1 MKILYSSPWR
11 SFFLFIST
19 LLYDDLNTK
28 QLNQTK
34 FLKIPLAREVCKV
47 GSINRYCRVAFDWM
61 GYVLKKSMG
70 IIDSSREMQKKE
82 AKSPVPA
89 IHYEKNGK
97 LTK

>member
-1 MKILYSSPWR
+1 
-11 SFFLFIST
+11 
-19 LLYDDLNTK
+19 
-28 QLNQTK
+28 
-34 FLKIPLAREVCKV
+34 
-47 GSINRYCRVAFDWM
+47 M

-89 IHYEKNGK
+89 VHYEKNGK